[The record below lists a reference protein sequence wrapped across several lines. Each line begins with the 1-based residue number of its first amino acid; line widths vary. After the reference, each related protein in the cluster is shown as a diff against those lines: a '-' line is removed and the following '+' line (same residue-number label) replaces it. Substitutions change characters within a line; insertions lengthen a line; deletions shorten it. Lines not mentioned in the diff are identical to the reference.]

1 MHLNSD
7 KKCFDE
13 WKACGNYPFTSPFYT
28 HTKDVSH
35 DSSVHEARRGKHMS
49 ALVNM
54 DEAETDADKEGEAA
68 DS

>member
-7 KKCFDE
+7 KKCFVE
-13 WKACGNYPFTSPFYT
+13 WKVCGNKPFTSPFYMR
-28 HTKDVSH
+28 TKDVSH
-35 DSSVHEARRGKHMS
+35 DSSVHEARRGKRMS

-54 DEAETDADKEGEAA
+54 DEAETDVDKEGKAA